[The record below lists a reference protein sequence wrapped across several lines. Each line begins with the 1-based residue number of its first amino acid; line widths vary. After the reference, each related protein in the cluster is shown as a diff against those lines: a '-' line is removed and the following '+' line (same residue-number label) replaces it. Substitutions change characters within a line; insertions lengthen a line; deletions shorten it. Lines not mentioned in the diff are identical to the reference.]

1 MDFIPVLRDSH
12 LLIECKIRS
21 VALSAKQLA
30 RNVREAV
37 KQLDEH
43 ADLLKK
49 AGWILR
55 GSVCVVNLSDRDLT
69 SLRRDGFPIGNA
81 ENGMIR
87 YERFSEWLRAK
98 TRAGTRAS

>member
-49 AGWILR
+49 AGCAARCAL
-55 GSVCVVNLSDRDLT
+55 
-69 SLRRDGFPIGNA
+69 
-81 ENGMIR
+81 
-87 YERFSEWLRAK
+87 
-98 TRAGTRAS
+98 